1 MSKLIQL
8 QVLEAKN
15 VICGTEIPKRDKEYG
30 NYGEDFWYGINSD
43 DAQRD
48 FNIPSHI
55 IIGLFDDGSV
65 RVAGIDS
72 LNLLNEPLNTD
83 NLSDSFHPTIFF
95 YDTIINKVGIHEAK
109 AFVRYCLN
117 GWKNATQKQIK
128 GAKKEIYEELLR
140 SGVKI
145 DDEAKDYLL
154 Y

>member
-30 NYGEDFWYGINSD
+30 NYGEDFWCGIDSD

-55 IIGLFDDGSV
+55 IIGLFDDGST

-72 LNLLNEPLNTD
+72 LNELNEPLNTD
-83 NLSDSFHPTIFF
+83 NLNDSIFF

-109 AFVRYCLN
+109 AFVRYFLYAHEDYE
-117 GWKNATQKQIK
+117 KKAIK
-128 GAKKEIYEELLR
+128 YEKKEIYEELIR
-140 SGVKI
+140 SGVEI

-154 Y
+154 G